1 MKKKFNHVDDL
12 DGLEVP
18 ERQTVDGVGGKKRVY
33 VTPEGN
39 SYPSITSILG
49 SQPKPG
55 LVEWRK
61 RVGDAEANK
70 IMKEASS
77 LGTAVH
83 DLCEQ
88 YLYNL
93 SLKCDNQEAISI
105 FNRLR
110 FLLGNVDNIVGLEL
124 PLYSDQLKVA
134 GTADCFADYNG
145 VFSVIDF
152 KTSKKPKKE
161 EWIEDYYI
169 QAFFYAIAFF
179 ERTGAI
185 PEQVVIM
192 IAVRDVF
199 EVQVFKKS
207 MDELDTYIDKLIDIM
222 KTQPQVI
229 QMV

>member
-1 MKKKFNHVDDL
+1 MRKQFNHVDDL
-12 DGLEVP
+12 DDLQIP
-18 ERQTVDGVGGKKRVY
+18 ERQTVKGERRY

-39 SYPSITSILG
+39 SYPSITTILG
-49 SQPKPG
+49 NQPKPG

-61 RVGDAEANK
+61 RVGDIEANK

-88 YLYNL
+88 YLYNYK
-93 SLKCDNQEAISI
+93 LKTSNNEATGI

-110 FLLGNVDNIVGLEL
+110 FLLGNIDNIIGLEI

-134 GTADCFADYNG
+134 GTADCIAEYNG
-145 VFSVIDF
+145 KLSVIDF
-152 KTSKKPKKE
+152 KTSKKPKKD

-229 QMV
+229 QIG